1 MIKYHRRRITI
12 RESLHRETRR
22 VRRGTKTGR
31 KADLKDG
38 QHPRGKRGLRGGREH
53 CREVGTQET
62 ALGVRNSRPCAW
74 VTAEGRRESWRRRP
88 TSQEAGSANPG
99 ASAAWEEASLRKR
112 SFFFLMSKKRSGHS
126 GAWERDLCEEESPKL
141 APLCSTT
148 NPSALYGVRDR
159 NRGADSEPSAPA
171 LSRYRGRNPASR
183 LSSPYLT
190 RSHVHRGG
198 SDL

>member
-62 ALGVRNSRPCAW
+62 ALGVRNSRRRAR

-88 TSQEAGSANPG
+88 TSQEAGVCKP
-99 ASAAWEEASLRKR
+99 R
-112 SFFFLMSKKRSGHS
+112 SQCRLGGGFPQEKIFFFLMNKKCSGHS

-141 APLCSTT
+141 APLCSAT

-159 NRGADSEPSAPA
+159 NRGADSLQSAPA
-171 LSRYRGRNPASR
+171 PSRCRGRNPASR

-190 RSHVHRGG
+190 RSRVQRGG
-198 SDL
+198 SDP

>member
-1 MIKYHRRRITI
+1 MIKYHRRWITI

-53 CREVGTQET
+53 CREVGTQQT
-62 ALGVRNSRPCAW
+62 ALGVRNSRPCAR

-112 SFFFLMSKKRSGHS
+112 SFLKMNKKRLGHS
-126 GAWERDLCEEESPKL
+126 GPWERDLCEEESPKL
-141 APLCSTT
+141 ALLCSAT
-148 NPSALYGVRDR
+148 NPSALYGMRDR
-159 NRGADSEPSAPA
+159 NRGADSEPSAPTP
-171 LSRYRGRNPASR
+171 SRCRGRNPASR
-183 LSSPYLT
+183 LSSPYLM
-190 RSHVHRGG
+190 RSRVQRGG
-198 SDL
+198 SDP

>member
-53 CREVGTQET
+53 CREVGTQQT
-62 ALGVRNSRPCAW
+62 ALGVRNSRRRAR

-99 ASAAWEEASLRKR
+99 ASAAWEETSLRKR

-126 GAWERDLCEEESPKL
+126 GAWERETYARRSPRSL
-141 APLCSTT
+141 PPCAPRQIPLHFT
-148 NPSALYGVRDR
+148 G
-159 NRGADSEPSAPA
+159 
-171 LSRYRGRNPASR
+171 
-183 LSSPYLT
+183 
-190 RSHVHRGG
+190 
-198 SDL
+198 